1 MRALGAAVHV
11 RVVPVWRRLESA
23 VADRIPCAARRG
35 VGADDSGLAGPA
47 AVAVSTGEKGGRTGD
62 LVDDHAGRADL
73 RTDPWRLHR
82 SEEHTS
88 ELQSLMRLSYAVL
101 CLKKKNTNKTV
112 IINI

>member
-73 RTDPWRLHR
+73 RTDPWRLHLR
-82 SEEHTS
+82 QLFVAVDLLHQHTGRDRKS
-88 ELQSLMRLSYAVL
+88 TRLNSSH
-101 CLKKKNTNKTV
+101 
-112 IINI
+112 

>member
-73 RTDPWRLHR
+73 RTDPWRLHLR
-82 SEEHTS
+82 QLFVAVALLHQHTG
-88 ELQSLMRLSYAVL
+88 RPVL
-101 CLKKKNTNKTV
+101 DRKSV
-112 IINI
+112 V